1 MKRLRWYDYITINIF
16 WLGLNIRNTAL
27 GSIFM
32 PYLVGLFAPEAIKNT
47 ALGAMRSAG
56 LVIAMLVQPAAGLM
70 SDRSTSRFGRRRPY
84 ILIGALFDC
93 LFLAAIALSWNYWA
107 LLISVLLIQFSSNI
121 SHGPLQGLIPDLVPE
136 NQRGRASAIKSVME
150 LLPIILVGLT
160 IAKLVGAGHLDWAI
174 FATGISL
181 LLVTLVTLIF
191 VKEEPLLEKP
201 TTPFWPPML
210 RVLGML
216 TGILVGGLAGLLGGG
231 LVGGLAGLVTLPF
244 ADKTTALA
252 VAVGVGGGMAMIVA
266 VVVGVWSGAYA
277 TLGQDA
283 RRRSSFTWWIVN
295 RLMFL
300 AAATSLQGSI
310 FYFVM
315 YAFKLTNESA
325 SSLTGT
331 LTSVIGV
338 FILISAL
345 ASGWV
350 SDRVGRKRLV
360 LISGIVA
367 AVGNGLLLA
376 TIWLPNLMVVYVA
389 GTIIGVATGLFMTA
403 NWALGTDLV
412 PDAEAG
418 RYLGISNLAGAGAG
432 IVGAGIGGLVADYI
446 NHLYMGLG
454 YFAIFAA
461 YAVLFALSS
470 ITLLGVRQVEK

>member
-1 MKRLRWYDYITINIF
+1 
-16 WLGLNIRNTAL
+16 
-27 GSIFM
+27 
-32 PYLVGLFAPEAIKNT
+32 
-47 ALGAMRSAG
+47 
-56 LVIAMLVQPAAGLM
+56 
-70 SDRSTSRFGRRRPY
+70 
-84 ILIGALFDC
+84 
-93 LFLAAIALSWNYWA
+93 
-107 LLISVLLIQFSSNI
+107 
-121 SHGPLQGLIPDLVPE
+121 
-136 NQRGRASAIKSVME
+136 
-150 LLPIILVGLT
+150 
-160 IAKLVGAGHLDWAI
+160 
-174 FATGISL
+174 
-181 LLVTLVTLIF
+181 
-191 VKEEPLLEKP
+191 
-201 TTPFWPPML
+201 
-210 RVLGML
+210 
-216 TGILVGGLAGLLGGG
+216 
-231 LVGGLAGLVTLPF
+231 
-244 ADKTTALA
+244 
-252 VAVGVGGGMAMIVA
+252 
-266 VVVGVWSGAYA
+266 
-277 TLGQDA
+277 
-283 RRRSSFTWWIVN
+283 
-295 RLMFL
+295 
-300 AAATSLQGSI
+300 
-310 FYFVM
+310 M

-446 NHLYMGLG
+446 NHFYMGLG

-470 ITLLGVRQVEK
+470 VTLLGVQQVEK